1 MKNSIKI
8 LIIQIFLFSLINIG
22 FSQIE
27 GETASIVKIKNT
39 YTKMMIRTAPNLTIE
54 FSGYYSYGIF
64 ELSANDNGDFA
75 ADEYLK
81 GQNFGVRQGIGGNFV
96 VKIPLHE
103 KGNIRLNISGLYS
116 SFCSSF
122 NKITVTQKE
131 AGYVDYNVFSGGIG
145 IENNFTPSHK
155 IKTLAG
161 ISFIGTVI
169 SGHAYLPGT
178 ENTIDA
184 KIKPAFRLGI
194 SMFSGLEYLLNN
206 NLGLNFGFRFTHA
219 NLWLKN
225 SKLSGSP
232 DEIYLNDK
240 RVSPRIPYSG
250 WKQFA
255 FGSFYGGVSI
265 FFGIKEK
272 TYTIKKF

>member
-1 MKNSIKI
+1 MRKSLKI
-8 LIIQIFLFSLINIG
+8 LIIYIFLFSVTVIS
-22 FSQIE
+22 FSQVN
-27 GETASIVKIKNT
+27 GENASDGMVKQT
-39 YTKMMIRTAPNLTIE
+39 YIKMMIRTAPKLSLE
-54 FSGYYSYGIF
+54 FSGFYNYGIF

-81 GQNFGVRQGIGGNFV
+81 GENFGVRHGVGGNFV

-103 KGNIRLNISGLYS
+103 RGNLRFNISGLYS
-116 SFCSSF
+116 RFSSKF
-122 NKITVTQKE
+122 NKIIDEQVE
-131 AGYVDYNVFSGGIG
+131 AGYVNYNVFSGGIG

-161 ISFIGTVI
+161 ISLLGTVI
-169 SGHAYLPGT
+169 SGNAFLPSV

-194 SMFSGLEYLLNN
+194 SVFSGVEYLLNN
-206 NLGLNFGFRFTHA
+206 NIGLNFGFRFTHA

-225 SKLSGSP
+225 SQVSDNP
-232 DEIYLNDK
+232 AEIYLNDK
-240 RVSPRIPYSG
+240 KVTPRLPYSG

-265 FFGIKEK
+265 FFGITEK